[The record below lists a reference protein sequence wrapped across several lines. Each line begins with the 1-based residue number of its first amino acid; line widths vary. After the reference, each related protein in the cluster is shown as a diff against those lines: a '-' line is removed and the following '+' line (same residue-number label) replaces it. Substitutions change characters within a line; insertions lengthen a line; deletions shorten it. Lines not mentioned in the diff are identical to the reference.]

1 MKVDPEHWLYKH
13 TPREWIRAA
22 LSELERAKGAL
33 DARDRKAALAVCR
46 RAAGM
51 AINGMLALEVRSID
65 VYGRSYMD
73 HIVALS
79 NDDEAPR
86 VVRESAKWL
95 AEMPMPGSEVVL
107 LRTANTD
114 SKMLDAA
121 RDVMAHAYAMVIKH
135 EPELPDPS
143 QG

>member
-33 DARDRKAALAVCR
+33 DARDRKAALATCR

-51 AINGMLALEVRSID
+51 AINGMLALDVRPID
-65 VYGRSYMD
+65 VYGQSYMD

-79 NDDEAPR
+79 NDAEAPK
-86 VVRESAKWL
+86 VVRESAKL
-95 AEMPMPGSEVVL
+95 LVETPMPGADVVL

-114 SKMLDAA
+114 NKMLDAA
-121 RDVMAHAYAMVIKH
+121 RDVMAHAYAMVLKH
-135 EPELPDPS
+135 EPVAPDS
-143 QG
+143 NE